1 MYAVQN
7 AGEGRTG
14 KENQDINLG
23 CGDPAPPPTSLALA
37 RSDELVDVDESPRAA
52 FFPDAL

>member
-23 CGDPAPPPTSLALA
+23 GGYPAPPTSLALT
-37 RSDELVDVDESPRAA
+37 RSDELVDVDESSRVA